1 MKRNFEKRLIAYLN
15 AKAFFKYIQ
24 PLKTYKQEIGYMS
37 PFPFPPPQTYC
48 SSTEFKLFLYYN
60 KDIMN
65 KQSHDFHEKFR
76 WIKQETVI
84 CLPSHPPQKKNK

>member
-1 MKRNFEKRLIAYLN
+1 
-15 AKAFFKYIQ
+15 
-24 PLKTYKQEIGYMS
+24 MS

-60 KDIMN
+60 NNCKDIMN

-84 CLPSHPPQKKNK
+84 CLPSPPPKKRINKFRETDRSEY